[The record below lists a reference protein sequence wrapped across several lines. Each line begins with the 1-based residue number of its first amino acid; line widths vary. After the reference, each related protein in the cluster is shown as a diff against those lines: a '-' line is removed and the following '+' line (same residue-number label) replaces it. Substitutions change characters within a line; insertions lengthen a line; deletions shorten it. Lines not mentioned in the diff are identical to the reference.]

1 MALTSS
7 LRPAVLLERAALCS
21 IPGESL
27 PEVIVART
35 TALAVSA
42 LKRSGFVCV
51 AVSHD
56 RGLGTGPAAV
66 HAQLALQRR
75 IDDALRGFG
84 GFLDGAHSYPRP
96 GETIDVDV
104 PSPSVFTRLVLE
116 AATKHRI
123 DLARSVFVA
132 QTLDAVEGARI
143 AGVTTVLLGQTEA
156 RMVEW
161 LRWPSARP
169 DHVFA
174 DFATVRDFVEAR
186 RTRSMVHG

>member
-1 MALTSS
+1 MVSTAS
-7 LRPAVLLERAALCS
+7 LRPAVLMERAALCS
-21 IPGESL
+21 IPGEVL
-27 PEVIVART
+27 PEVIVARN

-51 AVSHD
+51 ALSHD
-56 RGLGTGPAAV
+56 RGLGSGPAAAQ
-66 HAQLALQRR
+66 AQLALQRR

-84 GFLDGAHSYPRP
+84 GFLDGSYSYPRP

-104 PSPSVFTRLVLE
+104 PSPSVISRLVLE

-123 DLARSVFVA
+123 DLSRSVFVA

-143 AGVTTVLLGQTEA
+143 AGVTTVLLGDVHDRTLQ
-156 RMVEW
+156 W
-161 LRWPSARP
+161 LRRPAARP

-174 DFATVRDFVEAR
+174 DFAAVRDFVEAR
-186 RTRSMVHG
+186 RAQSLVHG